1 MVYLDYSATTPV
13 DRKVLDTFCRVS
25 LDFVGNAN
33 SIHALGVESKK
44 MMDMATEQVADILH
58 VKKDEVIFTSSSS
71 ESNNFAI
78 FGVLS
83 YYKNRGK
90 QIITT
95 PLEHP
100 SILET
105 LSYASFELGYE
116 VSYVSLKE
124 DGTVD
129 IDSLKKLLE
138 KDTVLV
144 SIGYVN
150 SEVGILQPI
159 DEIGKLL
166 KDYPRTIFHV
176 DGTQAV
182 GKIPVSLDYVDLF
195 SFSAHKFY
203 GLKGIACLIKKS
215 PIQLTPLIHGGKSQT
230 IYRSGTPSLAL
241 MVSLA
246 KALRLAIDD
255 LPSRLK
261 RVKENYDLL
270 MEKLSQMPFVVM
282 NSNTSSIPYIVNIS
296 IPSIKPETLIHAL
309 EQDEIYVSTQ
319 TACSDRSS
327 ISSTLAALSKD
338 PSISGHSIRI
348 SLSHLTTSDEILFFL
363 KKLEEHYHELNL
375 EKRED

>member
-13 DRKVLDTFCRVS
+13 DREVLDTFNRVS

-44 MMDMATEQVADILH
+44 MMDMATEQVADLLN
-58 VKKDEVIFTSSSS
+58 VKKEEVIFTSSSS
-71 ESNNFAI
+71 ESNNLSI
-78 FGVLS
+78 LGVLS

-95 PLEHP
+95 PLEHA
-100 SILET
+100 SVLET
-105 LSYASFELGYE
+105 ILYASSELGYE
-116 VSYVSLKE
+116 VSYVSLLE

-129 IDSLKKLLE
+129 LDSLKKLLE

-159 DEIGKLL
+159 SEIGKILEE
-166 KDYPRTIFHV
+166 YPRTIFHV

-182 GKIPVSLDYVDLF
+182 GKIPVSLDPVDLF

-246 KALRLAIDD
+246 KALRLAVENLSI
-255 LPSRLK
+255 RLK
-261 RVKENYDLL
+261 TVQENYDLL
-270 MEKLSQMPFVVM
+270 VEGLGSLPFVIM
-282 NSNTSSIPYIVNIS
+282 NSNRSSIPHIVNIS
-296 IPSIKPETLIHAL
+296 LSSIKPETLIHAL

-319 TACSDRSS
+319 TACSNHSS
-327 ISSTLAALSKD
+327 VSPTLFALGKA

-348 SLSHLTTSDEILFFL
+348 SLSHLTTREEVLFFL

-375 EKRED
+375 EKGES